1 MMKKKFT
8 KIVYSIVTVALLLTI
23 SVNVLGAQQWFGCTP
38 DGVASISTNRIHILC
53 KEAAVNNQIRYF
65 ATPAR
70 TVDERA
76 MANRHLTI
84 ALMAVTTGR
93 RVNVLFEEK
102 PTNDQEIWG
111 CSISDCRILLGVSM
125 QP

>member
-1 MMKKKFT
+1 MKKKIT
-8 KIVYSIVTVALLLTI
+8 KTLRRIAVALLFAI
-23 SVNVLGAQQWFGCTP
+23 SVDVFGAQQWFGCTP
-38 DGVASISTNRIHILC
+38 VGVASISTNRIHILC

-65 ATPAR
+65 ATPTR
-70 TVDERA
+70 TIEERA

-93 RVNVLFEEK
+93 RVNVLFEEQS
-102 PTNDQEIWG
+102 TNDQEIWG
-111 CSISDCRILLGVSM
+111 CNISDCRILLGVSI